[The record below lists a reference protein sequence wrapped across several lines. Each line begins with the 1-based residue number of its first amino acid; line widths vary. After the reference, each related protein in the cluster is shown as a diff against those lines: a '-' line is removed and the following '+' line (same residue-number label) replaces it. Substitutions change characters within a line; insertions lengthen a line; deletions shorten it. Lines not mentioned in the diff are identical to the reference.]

1 MTHYNSPTD
10 FEISSTEINSSV
22 DLLQR
27 KNQLVQSSNSSFYGE
42 GITVDARVF
51 SVSSPALYLLLKLK
65 LWQGNHTSSS
75 MRNQSSNPYHIDRS
89 PVFHLRSRLELS
101 EISGS
106 QTHPFQAFKAI
117 AQHPIKTNKP
127 TRPLQIKILEKQRVA
142 SKNYHISTWE
152 DLDELQKAVGVG
164 WYVFF
169 QSRCKDKIKSS
180 RFVYL
185 PWSENFE
192 NGH

>member
-1 MTHYNSPTD
+1 
-10 FEISSTEINSSV
+10 
-22 DLLQR
+22 
-27 KNQLVQSSNSSFYGE
+27 
-42 GITVDARVF
+42 
-51 SVSSPALYLLLKLK
+51 
-65 LWQGNHTSSS
+65 

-106 QTHPFQAFKAI
+106 QTHPFEAFKAI